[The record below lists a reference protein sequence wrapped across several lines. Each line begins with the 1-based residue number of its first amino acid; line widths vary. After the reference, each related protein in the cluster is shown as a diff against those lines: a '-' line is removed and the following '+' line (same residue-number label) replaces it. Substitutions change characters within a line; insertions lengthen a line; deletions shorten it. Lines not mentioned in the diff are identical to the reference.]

1 MAMLDIRDNLR
12 DDERRQRDEAR
23 LNALQ
28 EQVEELRLLLKE
40 TTSRQA
46 KAEENHQAMIDTV
59 AQLDSRLDAVRAESQ
74 GFNGARQVEVGRLRG
89 VVDAL
94 DQRLDTAVQPIATL
108 QARIADLT
116 REMRDKFQEL
126 GQDRPRF
133 DELQARIDRLPPQ
146 VERGAEI
153 ARQAREDVDAVR
165 REIDGVRADWRKVN
179 DAIGIVDQDARRR
192 ASDLTV
198 KLDDV
203 NVRIDAVKDE
213 LPPLDVQIDRVRH
226 ELHQALPNFETL
238 AAADTALKEEIDRLG
253 TLSFDR
259 HVQAMARADEA
270 REMIDERVRVVERL
284 NDTRFSS
291 TMARFAELDE
301 ADRSLGH
308 RITLLAVRLEE
319 LREQDTAIRIELRR
333 LEELRV
339 RLRLEQAQQE
349 AKTVHARLAELGLAR
364 GDNEGSD
371 E

>member
-1 MAMLDIRDNLR
+1 MLDIRDNLR

-46 KAEENHQAMIDTV
+46 KAEENHQAVLDTIT
-59 AQLDSRLDAVRAESQ
+59 QLDSRLDAVRAESQ
-74 GFNGARQVEVGRLRG
+74 GFNGARQVEAGRLRG
-89 VVDAL
+89 IVDAL
-94 DQRLDTAVQPIATL
+94 DQRLDTATHPIPTL

-116 REMRDKFQEL
+116 RETRDKFQEL

-133 DELQARIDRLPPQ
+133 GELQAQIDRLPPQ
-146 VERGAEI
+146 VERGVEI
-153 ARQAREDVDAVR
+153 ARQAREEIDGVR
-165 REIDGVRADWRKVN
+165 REIDAVRAEWRKVN

-192 ASDLTV
+192 ASDLSV

-203 NVRIDAVKDE
+203 NARIDAVKDE

-226 ELHQALPNFETL
+226 ELHEALPKFDVL
-238 AAADTALKEEIDRLG
+238 AAADTAVKEEIDRLG

-259 HVQAMARADEA
+259 HVQAMAKADEA

-301 ADRSLGH
+301 ADRALGH

-333 LEELRV
+333 LEEQRV

-349 AKTVHARLAELGLAR
+349 VRAVHTRLAELGLGR
-364 GDNEGSD
+364 GDD
-371 E
+371 EESNG

>member
-1 MAMLDIRDNLR
+1 MLDIRDNLR

-46 KAEENHQAMIDTV
+46 KADENHQAVLDSIT
-59 AQLDSRLDAVRAESQ
+59 QLDSRLDAVRAESQ
-74 GFNGARQVEVGRLRG
+74 GFNGARQVEAGRLRG
-89 VVDAL
+89 IVDAL
-94 DQRLDTAVQPIATL
+94 DQRLDTATHPIPTL

-116 REMRDKFQEL
+116 RETRDKFQEL

-133 DELQARIDRLPPQ
+133 GELQAQIDRLPPQ
-146 VERGAEI
+146 VERGVEI
-153 ARQAREDVDAVR
+153 ARQAREEIDGVR
-165 REIDGVRADWRKVN
+165 REIDGVRAEWRKVN

-192 ASDLTV
+192 ASDLSV

-203 NVRIDAVKDE
+203 NARVDAVKDE

-226 ELHQALPNFETL
+226 ELHEALPKFDTL
-238 AAADTALKEEIDRLG
+238 TAADTALKEEIDRLG

-259 HVQAMARADEA
+259 HVQAMGKADEA
-270 REMIDERVRVVERL
+270 RELVDERVRVVERL

-301 ADRSLGH
+301 ADRALGH

-333 LEELRV
+333 LEEQRV

-349 AKTVHARLAELGLAR
+349 VRAVHTRLAELGLGR
-364 GDNEGSD
+364 GDD
-371 E
+371 EENNG